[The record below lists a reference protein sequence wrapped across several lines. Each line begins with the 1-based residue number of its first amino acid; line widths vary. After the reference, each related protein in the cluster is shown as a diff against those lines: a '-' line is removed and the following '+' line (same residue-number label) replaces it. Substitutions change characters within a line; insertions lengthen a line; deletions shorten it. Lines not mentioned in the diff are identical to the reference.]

1 MIRNMSHRHR
11 LAALLAAALGMAA
24 ASGATAAVQGET
36 VFKQQ
41 CGTCHT
47 IAPGAAKLGPALKGV
62 VGRKAGTVPGYA
74 YSKAMTAWGQ
84 TWTTVNLDQYLAKPT
99 ATVPGTKMLVG
110 VPNAE
115 QRAAVVTYLAAQ
127 K

>member
-1 MIRNMSHRHR
+1 MIRNMSHHHR
-11 LAALLAAALGMAA
+11 LAALLAATLGLAA
-24 ASGATAAVQGET
+24 ATGASAAVQGET

-62 VGRKAGTVPGYA
+62 VGRKAGAVQGYA
-74 YSKAMTAWGQ
+74 YSKALTAWGQ
-84 TWTTVNLDQYLAKPT
+84 TWTTANLDQYLAKPT

-115 QRAAVVTYLAAQ
+115 QRAAVVAYLAAQ

>member
-1 MIRNMSHRHR
+1 MTDHTLLR
-11 LAALLAAALGMAA
+11 LAAGFALAAGLASSAA
-24 ASGATAAVQGET
+24 AAPVQGET

-41 CGTCHT
+41 CGTCHA
-47 IAPGAAKLGPALKGV
+47 IAPGGPAKLGPPLKGM

-74 YSKAMTAWGQ
+74 YSKAMTGWGQ
-84 TWTTVNLDQYLAKPT
+84 TWTTANLDAYLAKPA

-110 VPNAE
+110 VANPE
-115 QRAAVVTYLAAQ
+115 QRAAVIAYLATL